1 MDLSLQNGPLQ
12 RGPLQKGLQELSR
25 YVIGLRVPL
34 LLAAMLV
41 PRHHFHEPSRSPQ
54 ERNPRQD
61 VRFSTPAG
69 MSARFPLI
77 SPYAFFDGTEV
88 QRQRRTVDGG

>member
-25 YVIGLRVPL
+25 YVIDLRVPL

-41 PRHHFHEPSRSPQ
+41 PDTIP
-54 ERNPRQD
+54 
-61 VRFSTPAG
+61 
-69 MSARFPLI
+69 
-77 SPYAFFDGTEV
+77 
-88 QRQRRTVDGG
+88 